1 MGENPVALRAHV
13 SKLDKILRGVGK
25 GDFVG
30 DYNGGQWP

>member
-1 MGENPVALRAHV
+1 MGENPAALSAHV

-30 DYNGGQWP
+30 DCNGGQRP